1 MNMTV
6 DNGNEESFDK
16 VIDVRGL
23 YCPEPV
29 FRTKIEIEKLGIG
42 SKLKIIADDPESEE
56 DITRWA
62 EKTGHNLLSVQ
73 KKDNELGNTPLHEL
87 SSYSN
92 ENIKFYAK
100 LEWYNPFGSVKDRA
114 AYWMVKDAEKKGSLV
129 KDKSIIIEPTS
140 GNTGIA
146 LAGIA
151 SSMGYKVEIVIPEKV
166 SAETKRILRNLGA
179 TLHETSDDLC
189 PRVGAGTD
197 QSIALATAIA
207 KPRSD
212 IYYMPNQYENESNFL
227 AHYESTGPEIW
238 EQSNGQVTH
247 FFTGCGTG
255 GTITGTGTFLKEK
268 NENLKVIAIQAQQNH
283 LLQGLR
289 NFEESSM
296 PNLFKRREG
305 IVDDWM
311 TATNQDSFNAVKELL
326 EKEGLFVGPS
336 SGSVMSSML
345 KYSKKI
351 DKGVIVG
358 IFADDGRKFK
368 SLYKEQNVFAENEYV
383 SALEKLPEL
392 YIKY

>member
-1 MNMTV
+1 MT
-6 DNGNEESFDK
+6 S
-16 VIDVRGL
+16 I
-23 YCPEPV
+23 
-29 FRTKIEIEKLGIG
+29 IG
-42 SKLKIIADDPESEE
+42 SEILQRI
-56 DITRWA
+56 
-62 EKTGHNLLSVQ
+62 
-73 KKDNELGNTPLHEL
+73 GNTPLYEL

-114 AYWMVKDAEKKGSLV
+114 AYWMIKDAEKKRLLV
-129 KDKSIIIEPTS
+129 KNKSIIIEPTS

-146 LAGIA
+146 LTGIA

-166 SAETKRILRNLGA
+166 SEETKRILRNLGA
-179 TLHETSDDLC
+179 VLHETSDDLC

-212 IYYMPNQYENESNFL
+212 VYYMPNQYENDSNFL

-238 EQSNGQVTH
+238 EQTNGKVTH

-268 NENLKVIAIQAQQNH
+268 NKDIKVIAIQAQQNH

-296 PNLFKRREG
+296 PNLFKRREA
-305 IVDDWM
+305 IVDQWM
-311 TATNQDSFNAVKELL
+311 TATNKESFNEVKHLL
-326 EKEGLFVGPS
+326 RKEGLFVGPS

-345 KYSKKI
+345 KFSKEI

-358 IFADDGRKFK
+358 IFADDGRKFR
-368 SLYKEQNVFAENEYV
+368 SLYKEQNVLVESDYV
-383 SALEKLPEL
+383 TALEKLPEL
-392 YIKY
+392 YIKS

>member
-1 MNMTV
+1 MTSII
-6 DNGNEESFDK
+6 G
-16 VIDVRGL
+16 
-23 YCPEPV
+23 PEILQ
-29 FRTKIEIEKLGIG
+29 RI
-42 SKLKIIADDPESEE
+42 
-56 DITRWA
+56 
-62 EKTGHNLLSVQ
+62 
-73 KKDNELGNTPLHEL
+73 GNTPLHEL

-311 TATNQDSFNAVKELL
+311 TATNQDSFNAVRELL

-336 SGSVMSSML
+336 SGSVMSCML

-368 SLYKEQNVFAENEYV
+368 SLYKEQNVVAENDYV

>member
-1 MNMTV
+1 MTSII
-6 DNGNEESFDK
+6 G
-16 VIDVRGL
+16 
-23 YCPEPV
+23 PEILQ
-29 FRTKIEIEKLGIG
+29 RI
-42 SKLKIIADDPESEE
+42 
-56 DITRWA
+56 
-62 EKTGHNLLSVQ
+62 
-73 KKDNELGNTPLHEL
+73 GNTPLYEL

-114 AYWMVKDAEKKGSLV
+114 AYWMVKDAEKKGLLV
-129 KDKSIIIEPTS
+129 KNKSIIIEPTS

-146 LAGIA
+146 LTGIA

-166 SAETKRILRNLGA
+166 SEETKKILRNLGA
-179 TLHETSDDLC
+179 SLHETTDDLC

-238 EQSNGQVTH
+238 EQTNGKVTH

-268 NENLKVIAIQAQQNH
+268 NKNMKVIAIQAQQNH

-296 PNLFKRREG
+296 PDLFKRRET
-305 IVDDWM
+305 IVDQWM
-311 TATNQDSFNAVKELL
+311 TATNQESFDAVKDLL
-326 EKEGLFVGPS
+326 KKEGLFVGPS

-345 KYSKKI
+345 KFSKKI

-368 SLYKEQNVFAENEYV
+368 SLYKEQNVVAESDYV

-392 YIKY
+392 YIKP

>member
-1 MNMTV
+1 MTSII
-6 DNGNEESFDK
+6 G
-16 VIDVRGL
+16 
-23 YCPEPV
+23 PE
-29 FRTKIEIEKLGIG
+29 I
-42 SKLKIIADDPESEE
+42 
-56 DITRWA
+56 
-62 EKTGHNLLSVQ
+62 VQ
-73 KKDNELGNTPLHEL
+73 RIGNTPLYEL

-92 ENIKFYAK
+92 VNIKFYAK

-114 AYWMVKDAEKKGSLV
+114 AYWMIKDAEKKGSLV
-129 KDKSIIIEPTS
+129 KNKSIIIEPTS

-166 SAETKRILRNLGA
+166 SEETKGILRNLGA
-179 TLHETSDDLC
+179 VLHETSDDLC

-212 IYYMPNQYENESNFL
+212 VYYMPNQYENDSNFL

-238 EQSNGQVTH
+238 EQTNGKVTH

-268 NENLKVIAIQAQQNH
+268 NKDIKVIAIQAQQNH

-296 PNLFKRREG
+296 PNLFKRREA
-305 IVDDWM
+305 IVDQWM
-311 TATNQDSFNAVKELL
+311 TATNKESFNEVKHLL
-326 EKEGLFVGPS
+326 RKEGLFVGPS

-345 KYSKKI
+345 KFSKEI
-351 DKGVIVG
+351 DKGIIVG
-358 IFADDGRKFK
+358 IFADDGRKFR
-368 SLYKEQNVFAENEYV
+368 SLYKEQNVLVESDYV
-383 SALEKLPEL
+383 TALEKLPEL
-392 YIKY
+392 YIKS

>member
-1 MNMTV
+1 MTSII
-6 DNGNEESFDK
+6 G
-16 VIDVRGL
+16 
-23 YCPEPV
+23 PEILQ
-29 FRTKIEIEKLGIG
+29 RI
-42 SKLKIIADDPESEE
+42 
-56 DITRWA
+56 
-62 EKTGHNLLSVQ
+62 
-73 KKDNELGNTPLHEL
+73 GNTPLYEL

-114 AYWMVKDAEKKGSLV
+114 AYWMVKDAEKKGLLV
-129 KDKSIIIEPTS
+129 KKKSIIIEPTS

-146 LAGIA
+146 LTGIA

-166 SAETKRILRNLGA
+166 SEETKKILRNLGA
-179 TLHETSDDLC
+179 SLHETSDDLC

-238 EQSNGQVTH
+238 EQTNGKVTH

-268 NENLKVIAIQAQQNH
+268 NKNMKVIAIQAQQNH

-296 PNLFKRREG
+296 PNLFKRRET
-305 IVDDWM
+305 IVDQWM
-311 TATNQDSFNAVKELL
+311 TATNQESFDAVKDLL
-326 EKEGLFVGPS
+326 KKEGLFVGPS

-345 KYSKKI
+345 KFSKEI

-368 SLYKEQNVFAENEYV
+368 SLYKEQNVLAESDYV

-392 YIKY
+392 YIKS

>member
-1 MNMTV
+1 MTSII
-6 DNGNEESFDK
+6 G
-16 VIDVRGL
+16 
-23 YCPEPV
+23 PE
-29 FRTKIEIEKLGIG
+29 
-42 SKLKIIADDPESEE
+42 IIQR
-56 DITRWA
+56 I
-62 EKTGHNLLSVQ
+62 
-73 KKDNELGNTPLHEL
+73 GNTPLYEL
-87 SSYSN
+87 TSYST

-100 LEWYNPFGSVKDRA
+100 LEWHNPFGSVKDRA
-114 AYWMVKDAEKKGSLV
+114 AYWMIKDAEKKGLLV
-129 KDKSIIIEPTS
+129 KNKSIIIEPTS

-146 LAGIA
+146 LTGIA

-166 SAETKRILRNLGA
+166 SEETKRILRSLGA

-212 IYYMPNQYENESNFL
+212 VYYMPNQYENDSNFL

-238 EQSNGQVTH
+238 EQTNGKVTH

-268 NENLKVIAIQAQQNH
+268 KDNLQVVAIQAQQNH

-296 PNLFKRREG
+296 PDLFKRREKV
-305 IVDDWM
+305 VDRWM
-311 TATNQDSFNAVKELL
+311 TATNQDSFNTVKDLL
-326 EKEGLFVGPS
+326 NKEGLFVGPS

-345 KYSKKI
+345 QFSKEI

-368 SLYKEQNVFAENEYV
+368 SLYKEQKVLAESDYL
-383 SALEKLPEL
+383 SALDKLPEL
-392 YIKY
+392 YIKQ

>member
-1 MNMTV
+1 MTSII
-6 DNGNEESFDK
+6 G
-16 VIDVRGL
+16 
-23 YCPEPV
+23 PEILQ
-29 FRTKIEIEKLGIG
+29 RI
-42 SKLKIIADDPESEE
+42 
-56 DITRWA
+56 
-62 EKTGHNLLSVQ
+62 
-73 KKDNELGNTPLHEL
+73 GNTPLYEL

-114 AYWMVKDAEKKGSLV
+114 AYWMVKDAEKKGLLV
-129 KDKSIIIEPTS
+129 KNKSIIIEPTS

-146 LAGIA
+146 LTGIA

-166 SAETKRILRNLGA
+166 SEETKKILRNLGA
-179 TLHETSDDLC
+179 SLHETSDDLC

-238 EQSNGQVTH
+238 EQTNGKVTH

-255 GTITGTGTFLKEK
+255 GTITGTGTFLKER
-268 NENLKVIAIQAQQNH
+268 NRNMKVIAIQAQQNH

-296 PNLFKRREG
+296 PNLFKRRET
-305 IVDDWM
+305 IVDQWM
-311 TATNQDSFNAVKELL
+311 TATNQESFDTVKDLL
-326 EKEGLFVGPS
+326 KKEGLFVGPS

-345 KYSKKI
+345 KFSKEI

-358 IFADDGRKFK
+358 IFADDGRKFR
-368 SLYKEQNVFAENEYV
+368 SLYKEQNVLAESDYV

-392 YIKY
+392 YIKP

>member
-1 MNMTV
+1 MTSII
-6 DNGNEESFDK
+6 G
-16 VIDVRGL
+16 
-23 YCPEPV
+23 PEILQ
-29 FRTKIEIEKLGIG
+29 RI
-42 SKLKIIADDPESEE
+42 
-56 DITRWA
+56 
-62 EKTGHNLLSVQ
+62 
-73 KKDNELGNTPLHEL
+73 GNTPLHEL

-114 AYWMVKDAEKKGSLV
+114 AYWMIKDAEKKGSLV

-311 TATNQDSFNAVKELL
+311 TATNQDSFNAVRELL
-326 EKEGLFVGPS
+326 DKEGLFVGPS

-368 SLYKEQNVFAENEYV
+368 SLYKEQNVVAENEYV

>member
-1 MNMTV
+1 MTSII
-6 DNGNEESFDK
+6 G
-16 VIDVRGL
+16 
-23 YCPEPV
+23 PEILQ
-29 FRTKIEIEKLGIG
+29 RI
-42 SKLKIIADDPESEE
+42 
-56 DITRWA
+56 
-62 EKTGHNLLSVQ
+62 
-73 KKDNELGNTPLHEL
+73 GNTPLYEL
-87 SSYSN
+87 SSYSS

-114 AYWMVKDAEKKGSLV
+114 AYWMIKDAEKKGSLV

-151 SSMGYKVEIVIPEKV
+151 ASMGYKVEIVIPEKV

-212 IYYMPNQYENESNFL
+212 IYYMPNQYHNESNFL

-238 EQSNGQVTH
+238 EQTNGKVTH

-268 NENLKVIAIQAQQNH
+268 NKDIKVIAIQAQQNH

-296 PNLFKRREG
+296 PNLFKRREA
-305 IVDDWM
+305 IVDQWM
-311 TATNQDSFNAVKELL
+311 TATNKESFNEVKHLL
-326 EKEGLFVGPS
+326 RKEGLFVGPS

-345 KYSKKI
+345 KFSKEM

-358 IFADDGRKFK
+358 IFADDGRKFR
-368 SLYKEQNVFAENEYV
+368 SLYKEQNVLVESDYV
-383 SALEKLPEL
+383 TALEKLPEL
-392 YIKY
+392 YIKS

>member
-1 MNMTV
+1 MTSII
-6 DNGNEESFDK
+6 G
-16 VIDVRGL
+16 
-23 YCPEPV
+23 PEILQ
-29 FRTKIEIEKLGIG
+29 RI
-42 SKLKIIADDPESEE
+42 
-56 DITRWA
+56 
-62 EKTGHNLLSVQ
+62 
-73 KKDNELGNTPLHEL
+73 GNTPLHEL
-87 SSYSN
+87 SSYSS

-114 AYWMVKDAEKKGSLV
+114 AYWMIKDAEKKGSLI

-151 SSMGYKVEIVIPEKV
+151 ASMGYKVEIVIPEKV

-296 PNLFKRREG
+296 PDLFKRREG

-336 SGSVMSSML
+336 SGSVMSCML

-351 DKGVIVG
+351 DKGVVVG

-368 SLYKEQNVFAENEYV
+368 SLYKEQNVVTENDYV

>member
-1 MNMTV
+1 MT
-6 DNGNEESFDK
+6 S
-16 VIDVRGL
+16 I
-23 YCPEPV
+23 
-29 FRTKIEIEKLGIG
+29 IG
-42 SKLKIIADDPESEE
+42 SEILQRI
-56 DITRWA
+56 
-62 EKTGHNLLSVQ
+62 
-73 KKDNELGNTPLHEL
+73 GNTPLYEL

-114 AYWMVKDAEKKGSLV
+114 AYWMIKDAEKKRLLV
-129 KDKSIIIEPTS
+129 KNKSIIIEPTS

-146 LAGIA
+146 LTGIA

-166 SAETKRILRNLGA
+166 SEETKRILRNLGA
-179 TLHETSDDLC
+179 VLHETSDDLC

-212 IYYMPNQYENESNFL
+212 VYYMPNQYENDSNFL

-238 EQSNGQVTH
+238 EQTNGKVTH

-268 NENLKVIAIQAQQNH
+268 NKDIKVIAIQAQQNH

-296 PNLFKRREG
+296 PNLFKRREA
-305 IVDDWM
+305 IVDQWM
-311 TATNQDSFNAVKELL
+311 TATNQESFNSVKHLL
-326 EKEGLFVGPS
+326 RKEGLFVGPS

-345 KYSKKI
+345 KFSKEI

-358 IFADDGRKFK
+358 IFADDGRKFR
-368 SLYKEQNVFAENEYV
+368 SLYKEQNVLVESDYV
-383 SALEKLPEL
+383 TALEKLPEL
-392 YIKY
+392 FIKS

>member
-1 MNMTV
+1 MT
-6 DNGNEESFDK
+6 S
-16 VIDVRGL
+16 IIR
-23 YCPEPV
+23 PEILQ
-29 FRTKIEIEKLGIG
+29 RI
-42 SKLKIIADDPESEE
+42 
-56 DITRWA
+56 
-62 EKTGHNLLSVQ
+62 
-73 KKDNELGNTPLHEL
+73 GNTPLYEL

-114 AYWMVKDAEKKGSLV
+114 AYWMVKDAEKKGLLV
-129 KDKSIIIEPTS
+129 KNKSIIIEPTS

-146 LAGIA
+146 LTGIA

-166 SAETKRILRNLGA
+166 SEETKKILRNLGA
-179 TLHETSDDLC
+179 SLHETSDDLC

-238 EQSNGQVTH
+238 EQTNGKVTH

-268 NENLKVIAIQAQQNH
+268 NKNMKVIAIQAQQNH

-296 PNLFKRREG
+296 PNLFKRRET
-305 IVDDWM
+305 IVDQWM
-311 TATNQDSFNAVKELL
+311 TATNQESFDAVKDLL
-326 EKEGLFVGPS
+326 KKEGLFVGPS

-345 KYSKKI
+345 KFSKEI

-368 SLYKEQNVFAENEYV
+368 SLYKEQNVLAESDYV

-392 YIKY
+392 YIKS

>member
-1 MNMTV
+1 MTSII
-6 DNGNEESFDK
+6 G
-16 VIDVRGL
+16 
-23 YCPEPV
+23 PEILQ
-29 FRTKIEIEKLGIG
+29 RI
-42 SKLKIIADDPESEE
+42 
-56 DITRWA
+56 
-62 EKTGHNLLSVQ
+62 
-73 KKDNELGNTPLHEL
+73 GNTPLYEL

-114 AYWMVKDAEKKGSLV
+114 AYWMVKDAEKKGFLV
-129 KDKSIIIEPTS
+129 KNKSIIIEPTS

-146 LAGIA
+146 LTGIA

-166 SAETKRILRNLGA
+166 SEETKKILRNLGA
-179 TLHETSDDLC
+179 SLHETSDDLC

-238 EQSNGQVTH
+238 EQTNGKVTH

-268 NENLKVIAIQAQQNH
+268 NKNIKVIAIQAQQNH

-296 PNLFKRREG
+296 PNLFKRRET
-305 IVDDWM
+305 IVDQWM
-311 TATNQDSFNAVKELL
+311 TATNQESFDMVKDLL
-326 EKEGLFVGPS
+326 KKEDLFIGPS

-345 KYSKKI
+345 KFSKEI

-358 IFADDGRKFK
+358 IFADDGRKFR
-368 SLYKEQNVFAENEYV
+368 SLYKEQNVLSESDYV

-392 YIKY
+392 YIKS